1 MIVKVAKMRDTDPV
15 TCLSQNGPIWNLK
28 RKILE
33 HFLDLQNSSYQVC
46 DGVGD
51 VNGGLFAGH
60 PLQLRAR
67 HGSVGVT
74 QQHLEALHHGL
85 GDGGTQIAS
94 LERQNDLNNKIMIQ
108 FWRWSIGDLTD
119 LIIS

>member
-1 MIVKVAKMRDTDPV
+1 MKPDEEKNIK
-15 TCLSQNGPIWNLK
+15 
-28 RKILE
+28 
-33 HFLDLQNSSYQVC
+33 HFLEDLQNSSYQVC

-94 LERQNDLNNKIMIQ
+94 LERQNNLKNKIIIQ
-108 FWRWSIGDLTD
+108 F
-119 LIIS
+119 

>member
-1 MIVKVAKMRDTDPV
+1 MKPEK
-15 TCLSQNGPIWNLK
+15 QNIRTFSRFTKL
-28 RKILE
+28 L
-33 HFLDLQNSSYQVC
+33 HQVC

-94 LERQNDLNNKIMIQ
+94 LERQNNLNNKIIIQ
-108 FWRWSIGDLTD
+108 I
-119 LIIS
+119 

>member
-1 MIVKVAKMRDTDPV
+1 MKPEE
-15 TCLSQNGPIWNLK
+15 QNIK
-28 RKILE
+28 

-85 GDGGTQIAS
+85 GDGGAQIAS
-94 LERQNDLNNKIMIQ
+94 LERQNNLNNNLIIQ
-108 FWRWSIGDLTD
+108 F
-119 LIIS
+119 